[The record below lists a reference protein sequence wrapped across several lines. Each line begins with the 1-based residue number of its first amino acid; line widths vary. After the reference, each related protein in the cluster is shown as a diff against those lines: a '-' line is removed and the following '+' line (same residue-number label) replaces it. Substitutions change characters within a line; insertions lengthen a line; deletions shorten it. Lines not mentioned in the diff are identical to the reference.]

1 MFYSPSQERAQYFPR
16 QEGVTIIFP
25 NKHVFAYQ
33 KKRGLEFP
41 LSARRGRQEF
51 FPGMTFLSGQKK
63 KPMISC
69 TQRKMKESSPE
80 KQKRQIL
87 NKIP

>member
-25 NKHVFAYQ
+25 NKHLFAYQ

-51 FPGMTFLSGQKK
+51 FPGMTFLPGQKK
-63 KPMISC
+63 KAHDQLH
-69 TQRKMKESSPE
+69 TAKDERKFTGKAEATNLE
-80 KQKRQIL
+80 
-87 NKIP
+87 